1 MFNPFVI
8 LELILSVIS
17 GTELVGK
24 KRFKGFFSEEGS
36 STKMWWGWD
45 NALCLLTSFSE
56 NNVLDTVFWSHLGLA
71 SVFWF
76 SIFGLRLISLALTGF

>member
-8 LELILSVIS
+8 LELILSVIP
-17 GTELVGK
+17 GIFFCLIKLVINA
-24 KRFKGFFSEEGS
+24 FKGFFSEEGS
-36 STKMWWGWD
+36 STKMWWGWN

-56 NNVLDTVFWSHLGLA
+56 NNVLDTVFWSHLGFA

-76 SIFGLRLISLALTGF
+76 SIFGL